1 MDIERLKPL
10 SQENFSIG
18 QVDFQIRPLSAPD
31 QFSLLEYVRNELVRV
46 ELSPAFINLFLGGF
60 EGLTSDE
67 LLLRLITGFLSL
79 SPRAMATIKGKL
91 FEHVGWRSTEMNV
104 PQYSELVGV
113 EEMAFGQLG
122 PGAIYEVIIRGLAVN
137 FIVSSAETITRLG
150 ALIPAIPSAQVGTSP
165 EATDSLDPGT
175 DTI

>member
-1 MDIERLKPL
+1 MNIERLKPL
-10 SQENFSIG
+10 AAKNFSIEE
-18 QVDFQIRPLSAPD
+18 VDFQIRPLSAPD
-31 QFSLLEYVRNELVRV
+31 QFSLMEYIRNELVRV
-46 ELSPAFINLFLGGF
+46 ELSPAFVNLFLGGF

-79 SPRAMATIKGKL
+79 SPRAMATIKTKL
-91 FEHVGWRSTEMNV
+91 FEHVGWKNAEINV
-104 PQYSELVGV
+104 PEYSELAGV

-137 FIVSSAETITRLG
+137 FIASSAGTIIRLG
-150 ALIPAIPSAQVGTSP
+150 SLIPAISSVQVGASS
-165 EATDSLDPGT
+165 EEMDSLDPGT